1 MQVKKK
7 KNQRQFDNIVT
18 VTTSQAELPVDWHEY
33 VKRHVCIIQ
42 LSLKEYSY
50 YILNHNLS
58 SFKTK
63 NKQVCQM
70 SNYKLVMFN
79 MKFKTCMLMCLC

>member
-1 MQVKKK
+1 MQ
-7 KNQRQFDNIVT
+7 KNNGSL
-18 VTTSQAELPVDWHEY
+18 TTLSVLVPHKWNSLSIGMNMSNFLC
-33 VKRHVCIIQ
+33 HVCIIQ